1 MRFHTPIT
9 ACNSMFIQEFLDLD
23 EMIGEMQKIE
33 EERMKKDTEEYDNFY
48 NNLDGM

>member
-9 ACNSMFIQEFLDLD
+9 ACNGMFIQEFLDLD